1 MSFVESP
8 RPGLP
13 ARTVLRRACA
23 DFSPGP
29 SSGGGK
35 GSSLGGFTFLMTGA
49 VHAAPRWRAAGVVV
63 VRPGQDGRQH
73 DGFIIQSFMK

>member
-49 VHAAPRWRAAGVVV
+49 VHAAPRRRAAVVAV
-63 VRPGQDGRQH
+63 PPGQDGRQH
-73 DGFIIQSFMK
+73 DGFIFQSFIN